1 VEELHDRLWASA
13 GILVVR
19 RDGGGTVG
27 VRAAGGGGE
36 TYLLVGAHDL
46 VLFAVGDLQERLRR
60 KRGSLLFVRLSGVR
74 TARFVERVVT
84 GPAGE
89 FHRLERDYRAGRC
102 HHGKCALTDS
112 PEAMRRW
119 QAGEGRSGA
128 WRSLRGS
135 VAGSA
140 QVQICSAEGQLFDG
154 ESEQEVAEFFR
165 SAVSAW
171 RRPDLA
177 VPGVVHHGGGV
188 WSLSE
193 TKLESSAVVMGGM
206 WVGLNPGI
214 GAGATVVGPGV
225 LWDARSGREAASGDW
240 SGGVAAVGSAADAR
254 VGGDEHEERRV
265 PGKRAFDVVFGL
277 LCLLLTLPLYPVVML
292 AIWLEDGRPFFYGH
306 RREGRRGREFTCWKF
321 RSMRKDADRVK
332 AQLQSTNEAD
342 GPQFFML
349 QDPRLTKVGRMLR
362 RLDLDELPQ
371 FWNVLRG
378 EMSVVGP
385 RPSPHGE
392 NQYCPE
398 WREVRLSVRPGMTGL
413 WQVKRTRQSGTDFQ
427 EWIQYDVEYVDCA
440 SWLLDLRILGRTMM
454 YFLGKT
460 GSR

>member
-13 GILVVR
+13 GISVVR
-19 RDGGGTVG
+19 SGASVVG
-27 VRAAGGGGE
+27 ARSAGLGDE
-36 TYLLVGAHDL
+36 TYLLLGAHDL
-46 VLFAVGDLQERLRR
+46 VIFAVRDLQERLGR
-60 KRGSLLFVRLSGVR
+60 KRGSLLFVRLAGIR

-89 FHRLERDYRAGRC
+89 FHKLERDYRAGHC
-102 HHGKCALTDS
+102 HHGKCALTHS
-112 PEAMRRW
+112 AEAVRRW
-119 QAGEGRSGA
+119 QAGDGRCGA
-128 WRSLRGS
+128 WRSLRGPDT
-135 VAGSA
+135 AE
-140 QVQICSAEGQLFDG
+140 QVQICSTEGQLFDG
-154 ESEQEVAEFFR
+154 ESEREVAEFFR

-177 VPGVVHHGGGV
+177 VAGLVHHGGGV
-188 WSLSE
+188 WSLSD
-193 TKLESSAVVMGGM
+193 TKLESSAVVMGRM
-206 WVGLNPGI
+206 WLGRNPGI
-214 GAGATVVGPGV
+214 SAGATVVGPGAM
-225 LWDARSGREAASGDW
+225 WDVRSGREAAAGGDLF
-240 SGGVAAVGSAADAR
+240 GGLAPMGGAAGAR
-254 VGGDEHEERRV
+254 VASDEHEERRV

-321 RSMRKDADRVK
+321 RSMRTDADRVK
-332 AQLQSTNEAD
+332 AQLQGTNQAD

-349 QDPRLTKVGRMLR
+349 KDPRLTKVGRILR

-392 NQYCPE
+392 NQFCPE
-398 WREVRLSVRPGMTGL
+398 WREARLSVRPGMTGL

-427 EWIQYDVEYVDCA
+427 EWIQYDVEYVDSA
-440 SWLLDLRILGRTMM
+440 SWLLDLRILARTMM
-454 YFLGKT
+454 YFAGKT
-460 GSR
+460 SSR